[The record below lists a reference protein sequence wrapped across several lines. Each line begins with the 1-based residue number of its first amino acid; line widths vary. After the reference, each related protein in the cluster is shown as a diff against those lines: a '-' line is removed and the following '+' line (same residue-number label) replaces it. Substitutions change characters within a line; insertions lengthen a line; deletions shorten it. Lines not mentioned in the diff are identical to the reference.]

1 MLHSANT
8 VTSNP
13 ILNQTCICVAFSFVR
28 RDNFLSRTQQHLLA
42 VAMRS
47 VGQYEA
53 AVSTLQR
60 RCEQQL
66 AYEEQRMAAMAAANA
81 RRRLEAERQR
91 VELKQRSQ
99 LDRLAARM
107 QVSEPFPGY
116 LLHGSCASCVVGCPL
131 VRLSTP

>member
-1 MLHSANT
+1 
-8 VTSNP
+8 
-13 ILNQTCICVAFSFVR
+13 
-28 RDNFLSRTQQHLLA
+28 
-42 VAMRS
+42 MRS

-116 LLHGSCASCVVGCPL
+116 LLHGSCGSCVVGCPL
-131 VRLSTP
+131 VRRSTP